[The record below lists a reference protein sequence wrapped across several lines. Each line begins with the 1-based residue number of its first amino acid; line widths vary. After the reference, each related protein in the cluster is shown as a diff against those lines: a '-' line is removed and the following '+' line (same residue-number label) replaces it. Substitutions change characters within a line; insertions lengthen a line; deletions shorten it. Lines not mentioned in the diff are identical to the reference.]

1 MLEKLF
7 KLKEKN
13 TNVKTEFIAGLTT
26 FLAMAYILAVN
37 PLVLSNSGMDTNSV
51 FLATAIS
58 SGIACVLM
66 GVLANY
72 PVALSAGMGTN
83 ALFAYTLCLG
93 AGYTWQ
99 EGLAVVLISGVIFVV
114 ISVTGLRKMVINAI
128 PKNMKLAIGAAIG
141 FFIAFIGLKNAGIVV
156 ANAATAVSLGNFKN
170 PEVLLAIIGIIVT
183 IALVVRKV
191 PAGVFWGLVITAVLG
206 IVMSLIGFVSADP
219 INNPLPSLANFK
231 FSLNFSMPTFGAFLD
246 GFKTVFSHKDWFV
259 MTFAFLF
266 SDFFDTAG
274 TLVAVGNDIGLVN
287 DKGELE
293 NVEKA
298 LLADSVGTV
307 VGAVCGT
314 STVTSFVES
323 GSGVA
328 AGGRTGLTACTAGLL
343 FFLSIILAPVLSIIT
358 SSVTTPALVVVGVLM
373 AQQLKD
379 IEWSNLIDAT
389 PAFITILV
397 MILGYSIADGIAVGF
412 VVYTLVNLVSGKIN
426 DIHPSMY
433 VLDVI
438 FIIYFIT
445 RV

>member
-1 MLEKLF
+1 MFEKLF
-7 KLKEKN
+7 KLKEKK
-13 TNVKTEFIAGLTT
+13 TNVKTEIIAGLTT

-37 PLVLSNSGMDTNSV
+37 PNILEKSGMDSNSV
-51 FLATAIS
+51 FLATAIA
-58 SGIACVLM
+58 SGIACLLM
-66 GVLANY
+66 GLLANY

-83 ALFAYTLCLG
+83 ALFTYTLCQI
-93 AGYTWQ
+93 AGYTYQ
-99 EGLAVVLISGVIFVV
+99 EGLAVVFLSGLIFVV
-114 ISVTGLRKMVINAI
+114 ISVTGLRKIVINAI
-128 PKNMKLAIGAAIG
+128 PKNMKLAIGAGIG
-141 FFIAFIGLKNAGIVV
+141 FFIAFIGLKNAGVV
-156 ANAATAVSLGNFKN
+156 IASDATAVALGNFKQ
-170 PEVLLAIIGIIVT
+170 PEVILAIVGILIT
-183 IALVVRKV
+183 AALVVKKV

-206 IVMSLIGFVSADP
+206 IIMSLCGLVSAHP
-219 INNPLPSLANFK
+219 IDNPLPAISNFK
-231 FSLNFSMPTFGAFLD
+231 LSFNFAMPTFMSFLE
-246 GFKTVFSHKDWFV
+246 GFKTMFSHSDWFV

-266 SDFFDTAG
+266 TDFFDTAG

-287 DKGELE
+287 EKGEME

-328 AGGRTGLTACTAGLL
+328 AGGRTGLTACTTGIL
-343 FFLSIILAPVLSIIT
+343 FFLSIIFAPLLSVVT
-358 SSVTTPALVVVGVLM
+358 SSVTTPALVIVGVLM

-379 IEWSNLIDAT
+379 IDWSNLIDAT

-412 VVYTLVNLVSGKIN
+412 IFYTLVSAVSGKVKE
-426 DIHPSMY
+426 IHPSVW

-438 FIIYFIT
+438 FIIYFI
-445 RV
+445 V

>member
-1 MLEKLF
+1 MHC
-7 KLKEKN
+7 
-13 TNVKTEFIAGLTT
+13 
-26 FLAMAYILAVN
+26 
-37 PLVLSNSGMDTNSV
+37 
-51 FLATAIS
+51 
-58 SGIACVLM
+58 AC
-66 GVLANY
+66 N
-72 PVALSAGMGTN
+72 
-83 ALFAYTLCLG
+83 
-93 AGYTWQ
+93 
-99 EGLAVVLISGVIFVV
+99 
-114 ISVTGLRKMVINAI
+114 
-128 PKNMKLAIGAAIG
+128 
-141 FFIAFIGLKNAGIVV
+141 
-156 ANAATAVSLGNFKN
+156 
-170 PEVLLAIIGIIVT
+170 
-183 IALVVRKV
+183 
-191 PAGVFWGLVITAVLG
+191 
-206 IVMSLIGFVSADP
+206 
-219 INNPLPSLANFK
+219 
-231 FSLNFSMPTFGAFLD
+231 
-246 GFKTVFSHKDWFV
+246 
-259 MTFAFLF
+259 FLF

-287 DKGELE
+287 EKGELE

-328 AGGRTGLTACTAGLL
+328 AGGRTGLTACTAGIL

>member
-7 KLKEKN
+7 KLKEKK
-13 TNVKTEFIAGLTT
+13 TNVKTELIAGLTT

-37 PLVLSNSGMDTNSV
+37 PLVLSASGMDSNSV
-51 FLATAIS
+51 FLATAIAS
-58 SGIACVLM
+58 AISCILM
-66 GVLANY
+66 GLLSNY

-83 ALFAYTLCLG
+83 ALFSYTLCLG
-93 AGYTWQ
+93 AGYTYQ
-99 EGLAVVLISGVIFVV
+99 EALAVVFLSGVIFVI
-114 ISVTGLRKMVINAI
+114 ISITGLRKIVINAI
-128 PKNMKLAIGAAIG
+128 PKNMKLAIGAGIG

-156 ANAATAVSLGNFKN
+156 ANSATAVSLGNFTS
-170 PEVLLAIIGIIVT
+170 PEVILAIFGILITV
-183 IALVVRKV
+183 ALVIKKV
-191 PAGVFWGLVITAVLG
+191 PAGVFWGLVITAVVG
-206 IVMSLIGFVSADP
+206 IIMTLCGLTSGDP
-219 INNPLPSLANFK
+219 INNPLPSLSN
-231 FSLNFSMPTFGAFLD
+231 FSLSFNFSMPTFGAFFD
-246 GFKTVFSHKDWFV
+246 GFKTLFNHPDWFV

-287 DKGELE
+287 ENGEME

-328 AGGRTGLTACTAGLL
+328 AGGRTGLTAVTTGIL
-343 FFLSIILAPVLSIIT
+343 FILAIIFAPVLSIIT

-379 IEWSNLIDAT
+379 IDWGNIVDAT

-397 MILGYSIADGIAVGF
+397 MVLGYSIADGIATGF
-412 VVYTLVNLVSGKIN
+412 IVYTLVNAVCGKIK
-426 DIHPSMY
+426 DIHPSVW
-433 VLDVI
+433 VLDII
-438 FIIYFIT
+438 FIVYFI
-445 RV
+445 V

>member
-7 KLKEKN
+7 KLKEKK
-13 TNVKTEFIAGLTT
+13 TSVKTELIAGLTT

-51 FLATAIS
+51 FLATAIA
-58 SGIACVLM
+58 SGISCILM

-99 EGLAVVLISGVIFVV
+99 EGLAVVLLSGVVFVV
-114 ISVTGLRKMVINAI
+114 VSVTGLRKMVINAI

-141 FFIAFIGLKNAGIVV
+141 FFVAFIGLKNAGIVI
-156 ANAATAVSLGNFKN
+156 ANSATAVSLGTFTN
-170 PEVLLAIIGIIVT
+170 PEVLLAIVGILVT
-183 IALVVRKV
+183 MALVVKKV

-206 IVMSLIGFVSADP
+206 IVMSLLGFVSADP
-219 INNPLPSLANFK
+219 INNPLPSLANFS
-231 FSLNFSMPTFGAFLD
+231 FSLNFSMPTFGAFFE
-246 GFKTVFSHKDWFV
+246 GFKTMFNHPDWFV

-328 AGGRTGLTACTAGLL
+328 AGGRTGLTACTTGIL
-343 FFLSIILAPVLSIIT
+343 FFLSLVLAPVLQVIT

-379 IEWSNLIDAT
+379 IDWGNITDAM

-412 VVYTLVNLVSGKIN
+412 IVYTLVNLVTGKVK

-438 FIIYFIT
+438 FIIYFI
-445 RV
+445 V

>member
-1 MLEKLF
+1 MFEKLF
-7 KLKEKN
+7 KLKDKK
-13 TNVKTEFIAGLTT
+13 TNVKTEIIAGLTT

-58 SGIACVLM
+58 SGISCILM

-99 EGLAVVLISGVIFVV
+99 EGLAVVFLSGILFVI

-128 PKNMKLAIGAAIG
+128 PKNMKLAIGAGIG
-141 FFIAFIGLKNAGIVV
+141 FFIAFIGLKNAGIVI
-156 ANAATAVSLGNFKN
+156 ANSATAVSLGNFKS
-170 PEVLLAIIGIIVT
+170 PEVLLALLGLIIT
-183 IALVVRKV
+183 IALVVKKV
-191 PAGVFWGLVITAVLG
+191 PAGVFWGLVITAVIG
-206 IVMSLIGFVSADP
+206 VVMSLLGFVSGDP
-219 INNPLPSLANFK
+219 INNPLPSLANFS
-231 FSLNFSMPTFGAFLD
+231 FSLNFKMPTFGGFFE
-246 GFKTVFSHKDWFV
+246 GFKTLFKHPDWFV

-287 DKGELE
+287 EKGELE

-323 GSGVA
+323 GAGVG
-328 AGGRTGLTACTAGLL
+328 AGGRSGLTACTTGVL
-343 FFLSIILAPVLSIIT
+343 FFLSIILAPVLSLIT

-373 AQQLKD
+373 AQQLKGID
-379 IEWSNLIDAT
+379 WSNIVDAT
-389 PAFITILV
+389 PAFITIIV

-412 VVYTLVNLVSGKIN
+412 IVYTLVNLVAGKVK

-438 FIIYFIT
+438 FIVYFI
-445 RV
+445 V

>member
-1 MLEKLF
+1 MFEKLF
-7 KLKEKN
+7 KLKEKK
-13 TNVKTEFIAGLTT
+13 TDVKTELVAGLTT

-51 FLATAIS
+51 FLATAIA
-58 SGIACVLM
+58 SGISCILM

-99 EGLAVVLISGVIFVV
+99 EGLAVVLLSGVVFVI

-141 FFIAFIGLKNAGIVV
+141 FFVAFIGLKNAGIVI
-156 ANAATAVSLGNFKN
+156 ANSATAVSLGTFTN
-170 PEVLLAIIGIIVT
+170 PEVLLAIVGILVT
-183 IALVVRKV
+183 ISLVVKKV

-206 IVMSLIGFVSADP
+206 IVMSLLGFVSADP
-219 INNPLPSLANFK
+219 INNPLPSLANFN
-231 FSLNFSMPTFGAFLD
+231 FSLNFSMPTFGAFFE
-246 GFKTVFSHKDWFV
+246 GFKTMFNHPDWFV

-328 AGGRTGLTACTAGLL
+328 AGGRTGLTACTTGVL
-343 FFLSIILAPVLSIIT
+343 FFLSLILSPLLQVIT

-379 IEWSNLIDAT
+379 IDWGNIVDAT

-412 VVYTLVNLVSGKIN
+412 IVYTLVNLVTGKVK

-433 VLDVI
+433 VLDII
-438 FIIYFIT
+438 FIIYFI
-445 RV
+445 V